1 MRKKGIFEYVNLNK
15 KTETSRR
22 TGRPYDIYVV
32 VSDKQGQEAK
42 TEINN
47 IRPQLYHLGF
57 EKNFK
62 QEMFQWANKLT
73 QEQIDGVARINQEL
87 KDGTAQ
93 DGNLEAIKSVLE
105 ELKENIAA
113 STIPLQTQS
122 ELQLKLN
129 AVLADVVNAGTEQQA
144 GAFVNRILNFSNDVS
159 RFHPYT
165 FDNIIL
171 IYAQDPNA
179 TKVASRSRWRKKFN
193 REVIDIQKAI
203 TINCGNKWYI
213 DSSTGREVEYKIDQQ
228 NKDRAYEKQVER
240 GDIRAIPS
248 MDTAIAGRRTKSKA
262 DTFAPCPVFDIAN
275 TTGDDVPD
283 EELSNLSSDTTSGA
297 DATANTLFGIAKKSL
312 EAEGIAVTQDPA
324 TAGEV
329 GWSRGNQIN
338 VSSNVTG
345 ANAAYVIFG
354 EWAHDLLHKQGG
366 KFHDRAAEYF
376 AAKGDL
382 TPAEIQQIKLIQA
395 KTVGATVC
403 GYYKLPVMEHPTYKQ
418 LMQAQGGLDSKQIV
432 LENVN
437 SIVDVSNHIV
447 KAIEANRDA
456 FSGEGSGQPEQQ
468 PQQQPQ
474 AEPQ

>member
-1 MRKKGIFEYVNLNK
+1 MGKRGIFEYVNLNK

-22 TGRPYDIYVV
+22 TGQPYDIYVV
-32 VSDKQGQEAK
+32 VSDKEGQEGK
-42 TEINN
+42 VEINS

-57 EKNFK
+57 QKNIK

-73 QEQIDGVARINQEL
+73 QEQINGVAKINQEL

-93 DGNLEAIKSVLE
+93 DGNLEAIQSILE
-105 ELKENIAA
+105 DLKEDIAA

-129 AVLADVVNAGTEQQA
+129 AVLADIVNTSNEQQA

-179 TKVASRSRWRKKFN
+179 TKVASRNRWRKKFN

-213 DSSTGREVEYKIDQQ
+213 DPSTGREEEYKIDQQ
-228 NKDRAYEKQVER
+228 NKDRAYEKQVQG
-240 GDIRAIPS
+240 GDIRAISS
-248 MDTAIAGRRTKSKA
+248 MDTAITARRRKSKP
-262 DTFAPCPVFDIAN
+262 DTFASCPVFDIAN

-283 EELSNLSSDTTSGA
+283 EELSNLTSDTTAA
-297 DATANTLFGIAKKSL
+297 DITANTLFGIAKKSL

-324 TAGEV
+324 TASEI

-338 VSSNVTG
+338 ISSDVTG

-366 KFHDRAAEYF
+366 KFHDRTAEYF

-382 TPAEIQQIKLIQA
+382 NPAEIQQIKLIQA
-395 KTVGATVC
+395 KTVAATVC
-403 GYYKLPVMEHPTYKQ
+403 GYYKLPIIEHPNYKQ

-447 KAIEANRDA
+447 KTVEANREA
-456 FSGEGSGQPEQQ
+456 FGGEDSGQPQYS
-468 PQQQPQ
+468 QQQPQ